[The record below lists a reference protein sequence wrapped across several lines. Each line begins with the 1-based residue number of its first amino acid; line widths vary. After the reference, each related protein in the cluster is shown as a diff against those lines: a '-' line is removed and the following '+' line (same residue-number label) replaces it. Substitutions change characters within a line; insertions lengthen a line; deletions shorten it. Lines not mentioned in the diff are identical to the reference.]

1 MAFVLLVVLLAAAVA
16 VAEIST
22 DTDEADDTV
31 VTVCHSDHGVAVDD
45 TAPRAVEGQGQVV
58 PMVITCFRV
67 TRVGTTD
74 HRASEMWHCMCNQR
88 AGQTYC
94 DINIW
99 AVGGGPIHRYL
110 MS

>member
-22 DTDEADDTV
+22 DTDEADDTA

-45 TAPRAVEGQGQVV
+45 TAPRAVEGQGQAA
-58 PMVITCFRV
+58 PMVITCFQF

-74 HRASEMWHCMCNQR
+74 HRASEMWHMCNQR
-88 AGQTYC
+88 AGQTCC

-99 AVGGGPIHRYL
+99 AAGGPIHRFL